1 MEMFGDYE
9 QEEIINEFLDIIK
22 LKDYKL
28 ELINEKKCCNCKDY
42 NKHKDYCVLDKF
54 QLPDNIMNNIY
65 TYAHKRNNCNR
76 YDMIIENIDNLY
88 TIDPEYSFSCKV
100 LDLLCSENNHTVRKT
115 ETKNFVPVKYAMT
128 KLYNESD
135 EKHID
140 MYKYRLKNMIK
151 EYVKI
156 LDIRKKG
163 NKYVC
168 SKERLDKID
177 FDIIQTCRRRA
188 PNHPI

>member
-1 MEMFGDYE
+1 
-9 QEEIINEFLDIIK
+9 
-22 LKDYKL
+22 
-28 ELINEKKCCNCKDY
+28 
-42 NKHKDYCVLDKF
+42 
-54 QLPDNIMNNIY
+54 
-65 TYAHKRNNCNR
+65 
-76 YDMIIENIDNLY
+76 MIIENIDNLY

-115 ETKNFVPVKYAMT
+115 ETKNFVPIKYAMM

-151 EYVKI
+151 EYEKI